1 MYYTY
6 IIETL
11 NGKHRFI
18 GHCRNLKSQLNQ
30 HNSRNVKATR
40 DNRPWRVIYS
50 ERFKIKNDAISR
62 EKYFKSISG
71 QKWIEVNV

>member
-40 DNRPWRVIYS
+40 DNRPWRIIYS
-50 ERFKIKNDAISR
+50 EKFKNKNDAISR